1 MPEPHIQNWVQ
12 LIVHATQEASERITT
27 HSFATTPEFTDPN
40 EAAQLAQDFWIHC
53 GTAYKSAVSAG
64 VNFDYV
70 ECRTLYEQPV
80 NFSGI
85 YFIPQPAPG
94 FVTGEALPGNA
105 AAGIRWKTG
114 VRGRKFRGRNNIFG
128 LTESQTTGSLLNA
141 NTGLVLANLAFQILT
156 FTGTGGGSV
165 EAVVASRVGNFLTE
179 VLAFTIDSLVDS
191 QRTRLLQRGN

>member
-12 LIVHATQEASERITT
+12 LIVHATQESTERITT

-40 EAAQLAQDFWIHC
+40 DAAQLAQDFWTHV
-53 GTAYKSAVSAG
+53 GTAYRNLASSS
-64 VNFDYV
+64 VNFDFI

-85 YFIPQPAPG
+85 YFIPQPMPG
-94 FVTGEALPGNA
+94 FATGEALPGNA

-128 LTESQTTGSLLNA
+128 LSESHTTGSLLNS
-141 NTGLVLANLAFQILT
+141 NTAIVLAGLAFQILT
-156 FTGTGGGSV
+156 FTGTGGGAV
-165 EAVVASRVGNFLTE
+165 EAVVASRVGNFLTQ
-179 VLAFTIDSLVDS
+179 VIAYTIDALVDS